1 MSALRVLER
10 FFRVSFELL
19 FNPGRFFERTNPQ
32 GGIKLPIL
40 FAIATHWIAA
50 AASFGW
56 GESLIRA
63 LRTNFSEIQLLMN
76 DAHEF
81 GSPDGRESVS
91 QEAWEHLAQLKAQIL
106 PWFWGASSVLLSPF
120 KTLALLAWATFFLFV
135 ASRLLVPLD
144 PARPVTW
151 RGSIR
156 IACFSRTAILWSLIP
171 IVGPLIGQAMIV
183 VTTIVGVRKTYKIN
197 KLRAA
202 VIALFPQLL
211 FLGILLAGLG
221 LIGWLAMKAI
231 LAMF

>member
-1 MSALRVLER
+1 MSALRLLER

-19 FNPGRFFERTNPQ
+19 FNPGKFFERTHPQ

-56 GESLIRA
+56 GETLLKTIRN
-63 LRTNFSEIQLLMN
+63 NFSELFLLMN

-81 GSPDGRESVS
+81 GSPDGRESLS
-91 QEAWEHLAQLKAQIL
+91 QEAWEHLAQIKAQLL

-120 KTLALLAWATFFLFV
+120 KTLGLVAWAAFFLFV

-144 PARPVTW
+144 PERPVTW
-151 RGSIR
+151 RSSIR

-171 IVGPLIGQAMIV
+171 VLGPFVGQAMIV
-183 VTTIVGVRKTYKIN
+183 VTTIVAVRKTYKISN
-197 KLRAA
+197 LRA
-202 VIALFPQLL
+202 VMIALFPQLL
-211 FLGILLAGLG
+211 FLGILLVGLG
-221 LIGWLAMKAI
+221 LIGWLAMKAF